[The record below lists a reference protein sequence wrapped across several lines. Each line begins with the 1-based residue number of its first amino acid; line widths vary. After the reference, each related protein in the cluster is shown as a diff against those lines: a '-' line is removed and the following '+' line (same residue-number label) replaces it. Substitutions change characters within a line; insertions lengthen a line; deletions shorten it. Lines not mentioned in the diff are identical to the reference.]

1 MEDTT
6 AEQKFLTECNG
17 NRTIRIFGPEDFR
30 AYQSALRDAEI
41 ALRRG
46 EPFFASGCAQ
56 FRSMAFDT
64 EFMTQL
70 ETAAWAVWVL
80 NGAVRSEF
88 GSRQIKNNQDLRMQ
102 YTNRSYLKAWERRE
116 YVHPTYAI
124 SDGIG
129 VNIVTVWNVRSG
141 EARGTSRMGLVFFN
155 GWLPDPIE
163 SNHAN
168 LPDILNYALLGIS
181 WKWPTGTLEQD
192 AEAIVRQRAEEI
204 AEHLPALAVLYPS
217 LEWPPSESELQV
229 VE

>member
-1 MEDTT
+1 MEHRTT
-6 AEQKFLTECNG
+6 EQEFLTECNG
-17 NRTIRIFGPEDFR
+17 TRTIRTFGPEDYQ
-30 AYQSALRDAEI
+30 AYKSALGEAEI

-88 GSRQIKNNQDLRMQ
+88 GSRQIKTNQDLRMQ

-116 YVHPTYAI
+116 YVHPAYAI

-129 VNIVTVWNVRSG
+129 VNIVAVWNVRNG
-141 EARGTSRMGLVFFN
+141 EAFGKVRIGLVFFN
-155 GWLPDPIE
+155 EWLPE
-163 SNHAN
+163 HVTYAR
-168 LPDILNYALLGIS
+168 LPDVLNNALLGIS
-181 WKWPTGTLEQD
+181 WRWPTGTLEQD
-192 AEAIVRQRAEEI
+192 AEAVVRQRAEEI
-204 AEHLPALAVLYPS
+204 AEHLPALSALYP
-217 LEWPPSESELQV
+217 ELKFDP
-229 VE
+229 EMMKSR